1 MGVSLDAWR
10 AAIGLFGHKQ
20 FHSRCSCSR
29 SGSGKWTST
38 VMPVL
43 AVIMV
48 LLLIG
53 NIEKNPGPACKFKS
67 CGFVTE
73 TIASCVR
80 HQFYHSSS
88 SNFMFYCPSPECVYS
103 SKSFNALNYHVSMFH
118 RETKHHNLE
127 DPEAD
132 KKLSCTVPGCHETMD
147 SLWSLVQ
154 HICQHLDSCSPLNGV
169 RCPVEDCDH
178 PSLFCK
184 SSTFRVHLSQYHR
197 GWRDEG
203 APSTKRR
210 RVDDE
215 SSTTGSSHFTESVD
229 LGVDQGG
236 FGEDIRDEADDG
248 ETEDCELLNED
259 LIVEL
264 IAKFYLQLYGEFFLP
279 YDTIQEIC
287 NGISFICGLN
297 NLRIKKILKAGLK
310 PLGVGQLQVNEL
322 CYKVSSAD
330 ILFATHHKNAPGP
343 SLTSDYLRK
352 EYFKKNYDFQE
363 PDEISLSRHL
373 DSDQKIQYVAIKNTL
388 STIFKDPVVQ
398 KDIDESFLKCASNS
412 NEVSDYTGGSLFKK
426 ENHEKK
432 ELHLFLYIDAYN
444 PVMNALGSAKDKYKS
459 LVMYFTLGNL
469 KHENRSKIDSKHLV
483 VMVRESVFKEVGAK
497 ICFEEPLK
505 ELKSLEEV
513 GTTYKDE
520 NIKVKVMFMLGDNL
534 GQHTIGGY
542 IECFTSTYFC
552 RFCDI
557 EQDVFHENPEQTNP
571 PRSKEEYENCVREA
585 KLTDEICKGIK
596 DDCVFNDL
604 QNFHAV
610 SHLCPCIAH
619 DLFEGVVSWDLAG
632 IIRSFVR
639 KKWFS
644 YKLLNKRIDKFKCNG
659 IDASNKPANVRYK
672 GKSKYKKLG
681 GHAVQNWALLRLL
694 PFIIGDKIQDFND
707 PAYKLYL
714 QLKELC
720 EYFCS
725 HTFLKSDVPYIK
737 DVLVPL
743 YFQRR
748 SEVLDE
754 SEYPLKPK
762 YHFSF
767 GHYCELMLRYGPLIQ
782 VWTLGFEQKH
792 KLFKHVCR
800 VSKNFINVEYTC
812 AMRHQLNLA
821 FKATGHL
828 FPEGCIETDAEVFS
842 IDSYQ
847 GELKKF
853 LGSMSVT
860 QKSCRTCKSID
871 VDGISYT
878 VGSLLL
884 LKSNGID
891 IDCGRIRVI
900 VCTDNEVQFVL
911 DCIKA
916 TFNSTVGTYE
926 IPEDTLCELTWVPA
940 RGLKYAQPQPL
951 YDFKGKLS
959 FNVKG
964 KVI

>member
-1 MGVSLDAWR
+1 
-10 AAIGLFGHKQ
+10 
-20 FHSRCSCSR
+20 
-29 SGSGKWTST
+29 
-38 VMPVL
+38 
-43 AVIMV
+43 MV
-48 LLLIG
+48 LLFIG
-53 NIEKNPGPACKFKS
+53 NIEKNPGPTCKFKS
-67 CGFVTE
+67 CGFFTE

-80 HQFYHSSS
+80 HQYYHSRS
-88 SNFMFYCPSPECVYS
+88 SNFMFYCPSPECIYV

-118 RETKHHNLE
+118 REIKHQNLE

-132 KKLSCTVPGCHETMD
+132 KKLPCTVLGCPQTMD
-147 SLWSLVQ
+147 SFWSLVQ
-154 HICQHLDSCSPLNGV
+154 HICVHLDSGSPSSGV
-169 RCPVEDCDH
+169 RCPVEDCRH
-178 PSLFCK
+178 PSLFLK
-184 SSTFRVHLSQYHR
+184 SKTLRVHLSQYHQ

-203 APSTKRR
+203 APPSKRK
-210 RVDDE
+210 RVDK
-215 SSTTGSSHFTESVD
+215 SSTAGDSHFTESFGC
-229 LGVDQGG
+229 GVNQGG
-236 FGEDIRDEADDG
+236 SGEDIRDDVNDE
-248 ETEDCELLNED
+248 ETEDWELLNDD
-259 LIVEL
+259 LIVDK

-279 YDTIQEIC
+279 YETIQEIC

-297 NLRIKKILKAGLK
+297 NLRMKKIMRTGLET
-310 PLGVGQLQVNEL
+310 LGVEQLQANEL

-330 ILFATHHKNAPGP
+330 ILFTTHHKNAPGP
-343 SLTSDYLRK
+343 SFTSDYLRK
-352 EYFKKNYDFQE
+352 EYFKKHYDFQA
-363 PDEISLSRHL
+363 PDEVSLSNHMDPDL
-373 DSDQKIQYVAIKNTL
+373 KIQYVPVTNTL
-388 STIFKDPVVQ
+388 ATILKDPVVQ
-398 KDIDESFLKCASNS
+398 KDVDASFLKCSSNS
-412 NEVSDYTGGSLFKK
+412 DEVSDYTDGSLFKE

-432 ELHLFLYIDAYN
+432 ELHLFLYIDSYN

-469 KHENRSKIDSKHLV
+469 KDENRSKIDSKHLV

-497 ICFEEPLK
+497 KCFKDALK
-505 ELKSLEEV
+505 ELKSLETV

-520 NIKVKVMFMLGDNL
+520 NIKVKVIYMLGDNL
-534 GQHTIGGY
+534 GQHTIGGF
-542 IECFTSTYFC
+542 IECFTSIYFC

-557 EQDVFHENPEQTNP
+557 EKGVFKENPEHTNP
-571 PRSKEEYENCVREA
+571 PRSKEDYENCVREA
-585 KLTDEICKGIK
+585 KVTEEPCKGVK
-596 DDCVFNDL
+596 GDCVFNDL

-619 DLFEGVVSWDLAG
+619 DLFEGVVSRDLSG
-632 IIRSFVR
+632 IIRSFVK

-644 YKLLNKRIDKFKCNG
+644 YKLLNKRINKFQCQG
-659 IDASNKPANVRYK
+659 IDAPNKPANVRYK

-694 PFIIGDKIQDFND
+694 PFIIGDKIKDFED
-707 PAYKLYL
+707 PAWKLYL

-720 EYFCS
+720 EYFCG

-743 YFQRR
+743 YFERR

-754 SEYPLKPK
+754 SMYPLKPK

-792 KLFKHVCR
+792 KLFKHVVR
-800 VSKNFINVEYTC
+800 LSRNFINVEYTC

-821 FKATGHL
+821 FKATGPL
-828 FPEGCIETDAEVFS
+828 FHEGCIETDAQIFS

-847 GELKKF
+847 GELKTF
-853 LGSMSVT
+853 LSSMSIT
-860 QKSCRTCKSID
+860 QGRCRSCKSIN
-871 VDGISYT
+871 VDGISYDI
-878 VGSLLL
+878 GSLLL
-884 LKSNGID
+884 LKSNGRD
-891 IDCGRIRVI
+891 IDCGRIKVI
-900 VCTDNEVQFVL
+900 LSTDNEVQFVL
-911 DCIKA
+911 NCITA
-916 TFNSTVGTYE
+916 TFNNTVGTYE
-926 IPEDTLCELTWVPA
+926 IPEDALGELKSIPA